1 MIIRV
6 RFFAHFRELF
16 GAKDR
21 ELILSE
27 GAVIRDA
34 MDALCDTPASRE
46 QVFDGQL
53 KRDVIILKNGSPIA
67 SLGGLETPLAPEDTL
82 AVFPLLGGG

>member
-1 MIIRV
+1 MIIRF

-16 GAKDR
+16 GAKDK

-27 GAVIRDA
+27 GAVVRNA
-34 MDALCDTPASRE
+34 LEALCDTPERRE
-46 QVFDGQL
+46 QVFDRVL
-53 KRDVIILKNGSPIA
+53 KRDVIILKNGTPIA
-67 SLGGLETPLAPEDTL
+67 SLQGLETPLAAEDTL

>member
-16 GAKDR
+16 GAKDKS
-21 ELILSE
+21 LTLSDS
-27 GAVIRDA
+27 AKVRDA
-34 MDALCDTPASRE
+34 LEALCDTPERRKV
-46 QVFDGQL
+46 VFDGQL
-53 KRDVIILKNGSPIA
+53 RRDVIILKNGVPIA
-67 SLGGLETPLAPEDTL
+67 SLQGLDTPLTPDDTL